1 MPIAVST
8 ACWAACMGKARR
20 HRNRSAPMPRS
31 APEARDPRAGAD
43 GLYKRA
49 SGDSLFRE
57 GGVCR
62 CRACRPDATFDLVSD
77 ARQVRDT
84 ASTGAFGLHPRLSEL
99 LRQSVIPTNSTE

>member
-1 MPIAVST
+1 MPQE
-8 ACWAACMGKARR
+8 R
-20 HRNRSAPMPRS
+20 APKH
-31 APEARDPRAGAD
+31 ATPERERTG
-43 GLYKRA
+43 YTSEHQA
-49 SGDSLFRE
+49 SPPFRE

-62 CRACRPDATFDLVSD
+62 CRTRRPDATFDLVSD